1 MSRSTK
7 KPIIKDA
14 PRNAKKSA
22 LYWRAVR
29 KGFKRAV
36 NRLARGEEVE
46 IPSHHSLVNDYDYS
60 DYTVIP
66 YDEESKKKFK
76 RK

>member
-1 MSRSTK
+1 M
-7 KPIIKDA
+7 
-14 PRNAKKSA
+14 
-22 LYWRAVR
+22 
-29 KGFKRAV
+29 KRAV

-60 DYTVIP
+60 DFTLYA
-66 YDEESKKKFK
+66 YDEQSQRKFK